1 MGPIQTRAVHGLS
14 QIEAPPLSCGKGPEE
29 SYRLTW
35 IHAFSSTRPV
45 VVTLERSG
53 RAWSAVGVELTGFV
67 EKTVARRTSRR
78 LSNEEA
84 ATLARTLESTAFW
97 NTRVAL
103 DPEGAIDGDTW
114 VIEGRHGKAY
124 HVVRRWERTR
134 WASDARNDVRPI
146 SRFAAS
152 AIHAGWSRVISVS
165 ILRACETLH
174 ASASKP
180 QTLDGGHAAK
190 LNPRV
195 LWQTRNTRN
204 S

>member
-1 MGPIQTRAVHGLS
+1 MVLAK
-14 QIEAPPLSCGKGPEE
+14 IEAPPLSCGKGPEE

-53 RAWSAVGVELTGFV
+53 RTWSAVGVELTGFV

-84 ATLARTLESTAFW
+84 ATLARTIESTAFW

-124 HVVRRWERTR
+124 HVVRRSGNE
-134 WASDARNDVRPI
+134 
-146 SRFAAS
+146 
-152 AIHAGWSRVISVS
+152 HGG
-165 ILRACETLH
+165 
-174 ASASKP
+174 P
-180 QTLDGGHAAK
+180 QTLGMMFVRLAGLQPQRFMPGG
-190 LNPRV
+190 PE
-195 LWQTRNTRN
+195 
-204 S
+204 